1 MAAAPTAPYTA
12 PIASS
17 AAYIEYSASL
27 MCQRL
32 RNSIQV
38 AMQSA
43 PAIAPYSVHLS
54 ADRRRIIGSAR

>member
-1 MAAAPTAPYTA
+1 
-12 PIASS
+12 
-17 AAYIEYSASL
+17 
-27 MCQRL
+27 L
-32 RNSIQV
+32 RNSIQA